1 MKLDVKKYVD
11 EVYEYLKGEV
21 KALEEKN
28 IKPKFAIYQIGNN
41 PASNKYISNKIKKA
55 ESIGIEVSHIKLT
68 KRYDDRYDVNDS
80 GKYYDTYDIEQ
91 LEEDLSRYDM
101 PKILQLPV
109 SKDEEYLT
117 DCIPSDIDLD
127 GLSEYSKSKF
137 YASNIKP
144 DSTFDF
150 FIPCTAKGVISYMAE
165 LAGDLTGKS
174 VLIISRSDIVGRP
187 LAKLALDADMMVTVA
202 HSKISKEDILKMSE
216 NVDFIVSGIGIGHYF
231 NQDEIPE
238 GVTFIDVGIAYK
250 DGKMVGDLEVYD
262 PETVKFDYTPV
273 PGGVGQL
280 TVVSLLSG
288 VIEWYM

>member
-21 KALEEKN
+21 KTLEEKN
-28 IKPKFAIYQIGNN
+28 IKPKFAIYQIGDN

-55 ESIGIEVSHIKLT
+55 ESIGIDVDHIKLT
-68 KRYDDRYDVNDS
+68 RRYDDNYDVEVN
-80 GKYYDTYDIEQ
+80 DTYDVWDAEY
-91 LEEDLSRYDM
+91 LEHDLSIADM

-109 SKDEEYLT
+109 SEDEEYLT
-117 DCIPSDIDLD
+117 DCIPSDVDLD

-137 YASNIKP
+137 YASTVKA

-150 FIPCTAKGVISYMAE
+150 FIPCTAKGVISYMSE

-216 NVDFIVSGIGIGHYF
+216 NVDFIVSGIGIDHYF

-288 VIEWYM
+288 VIDWYM